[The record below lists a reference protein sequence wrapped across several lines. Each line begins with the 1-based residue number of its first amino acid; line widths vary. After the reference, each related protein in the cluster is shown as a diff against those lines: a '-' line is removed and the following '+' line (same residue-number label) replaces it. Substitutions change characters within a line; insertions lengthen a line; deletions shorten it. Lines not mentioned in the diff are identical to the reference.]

1 MNKPEENSR
10 GPKPLP
16 RELLLSMA
24 NRIAHVAIRCRE
36 IADESTALKAG
47 DLQVTGTPTA
57 ERGIGFL
64 DDWLDNLGAALES
77 LRRKSLAGQGELHA
91 LAALTNADEEEL
103 SKRPPPKKPKQP
115 RVEK

>member
-1 MNKPEENSR
+1 MNKAEEKNR

-16 RELLLSMA
+16 RESLLSMA

-36 IADESTALKAG
+36 IADDAKSLEAG

-64 DDWLDNLGAALES
+64 DDWLDNLSGALES
-77 LRRKSLAGQGELHA
+77 LRRKSLLSQGELNA
-91 LAALTNADEEEL
+91 LAALSDADEAEL

-115 RVEK
+115 KVEK